1 VGPRRPPRQARDQ
14 PLHPIY
20 ARARMPRHHDAA
32 LPAPGVAPR
41 RLQVFTPPTY
51 PVHTSLVSSPQRWQV
66 RHREKGRR
74 KERGTC
80 AGSVR
85 SAIHPGSALDSR
97 EGSRSYLIRSR
108 SGFWRVPQHYP
119 GDGLGP
125 SPGTGAGDIYPPG
138 VFSCLGQQTT
148 RIKGYRPPPFG
159 CLISCTSRRISWS
172 GVRLV
177 RASPGDAVLSGPMNR
192 ASSVVGR

>member
-1 VGPRRPPRQARDQ
+1 MRTLIASSIALSLSGVPSQSAGGPA
-14 PLHPIY
+14 
-20 ARARMPRHHDAA
+20 
-32 LPAPGVAPR
+32 
-41 RLQVFTPPTY
+41 
-51 PVHTSLVSSPQRWQV
+51 
-66 RHREKGRR
+66 
-74 KERGTC
+74 C
-80 AGSVR
+80 GST
-85 SAIHPGSALDSR
+85 SALDSR
-97 EGSRSYLIRSR
+97 EGSRSYLMRSR

-159 CLISCTSRRISWS
+159 CLISCTSSRISWS